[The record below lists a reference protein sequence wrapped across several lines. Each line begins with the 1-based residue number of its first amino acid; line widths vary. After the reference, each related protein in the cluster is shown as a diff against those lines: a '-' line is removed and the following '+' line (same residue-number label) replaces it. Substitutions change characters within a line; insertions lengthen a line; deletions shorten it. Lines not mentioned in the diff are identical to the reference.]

1 MIVGPLL
8 IVIGVALAAVTA
20 WFWYSARPDNPV
32 LAPLEV
38 MGEKAFKDA
47 DVATRKEMLRRAR
60 AEHEAVIVEPLP
72 RSSGDD
78 ELR

>member
-1 MIVGPLL
+1 
-8 IVIGVALAAVTA
+8 
-20 WFWYSARPDNPV
+20 
-32 LAPLEV
+32 

-47 DVATRKEMLRRAR
+47 DEATRKEMLRRAR
-60 AEHEAVIVEPLP
+60 AEHEAAIVEPLP